1 MADDSEE
8 LKPTLEGVSNL
19 DTARMT
25 LRWALERIRNL
36 QNTISESQK
45 MLQDSTISRREAVGE
60 LDAFKKRVSEREGT
74 LADRERFV
82 NEMQVLLNDLF
93 KGEIQITDFVRRK
106 QAVELERKALKASVR
121 RRLDD
126 VDKAHQREI
135 AEYNRRLAN
144 AEKKFDEELTRERE
158 KFGRFKEDIS
168 EGARHEEERY
178 HGKLVGL
185 EKEYTAKRRQLQGDF
200 DNLKGALIEEHKA
213 SEKARTSAEAYLIE
227 RWKADHA
234 NLEKLLG
241 ERAKRVSELESLLS
255 TLERGYHDSQVSRTQ
270 EESKRLEDMRRLLQA
285 EQTKQHEEQKRLM
298 QSHGTELE
306 EARQRLRELEDEAQ
320 SDRTA
325 LLEQQEHLRRRLDE
339 NHFSREKKVREEGEE
354 DLDALRRFYEE
365 RMKGQENRLHKES
378 EVHGDEVSFLRRGH
392 QARREEAEGQHL
404 QELEKLR
411 GRLHATAEALEAQKA
426 EIVRDQAKL
435 RTADAEE
442 NSKRMREFQTA
453 METSAQENAAR
464 IRQQAMAE
472 IDAVRRQFQELL
484 DKRTA
489 DLRAEAEAHRKD
501 NARLRQTL
509 LERGE
514 EPQLLRETEMR
525 RREEAVQSIENFFLK
540 KQTQRTQDTADQLE
554 AMRRHH
560 RRVVD
565 ALRRRFTAADP
576 APGRRRIWLFAGG
589 LITLGAAIG
598 ALIQLFAGLY

>member
-36 QNTISESQK
+36 QNTISESQR

-106 QAVELERKALKASVR
+106 QAVELERKALEASVR

-135 AEYNRRLAN
+135 AEHNRRLAN
-144 AEKKFDEELTRERE
+144 AEKKFDEDLSRERE
-158 KFGRFKEDIS
+158 KFAQFKEDIS

-185 EKEYTAKRRQLQGDF
+185 EKEYTAKRRRLQGDF
-200 DNLKGALIEEHKA
+200 DNLKGILIEEHKA

-234 NLEKLLG
+234 NLEELLG
-241 ERAKRVSELESLLS
+241 ERAKRVEELETLLN

-285 EQTKQHEEQKRLM
+285 EQAKQHEEQKRLM

-306 EARQRLRELEDEAQ
+306 EARQRLRDLEDEAQ
-320 SDRTA
+320 SDRAA
-325 LLEQQEHLRRRLDE
+325 LLEQQEHLRRRIDE
-339 NHFSREKKVREEGEE
+339 SHFAREKKVREEGEE

-365 RMKGQENRLHKES
+365 RMKGQEGRLNKES
-378 EVHGDEVSFLRRGH
+378 EAHGDEVSSLRRGH
-392 QARREEAEGQHL
+392 QTRREEAEGQHL

-411 GRLHATAEALEAQKA
+411 TRLHATAEALEAQKA

-435 RTADAEE
+435 RVSDAEE
-442 NSKRMREFQTA
+442 NSKRIREFQAA

-464 IRQQAMAE
+464 IRQEAIAE
-472 IDAVRRQFQELL
+472 IDAVRKQFQELL

-525 RREEAVQSIENFFLK
+525 RREEAVQSIENFFLE
-540 KQTQRTQDTADQLE
+540 KQSQRTKDTADQLE

-560 RRVVD
+560 RRVVNT
-565 ALRRRFTAADP
+565 LRRQFTMGGP
-576 APGRRRIWLFAGG
+576 PSGRRRIWLFAGG